1 MANLYTCSQ
10 IAERYHVKPA
20 TVWGWIRKKKL
31 PAQKSASS
39 TLSEKKN
46 FTGLRKARSW
56 RKTGFL
62 LGMAAGITFFR

>member
-31 PAQKSASS
+31 PAQKIGKQY
-39 TLSEKKN
+39 LVREEELHRFEKSQK
-46 FTGLRKARSW
+46 LA
-56 RKTGFL
+56 
-62 LGMAAGITFFR
+62 